1 MKNVLLVLLVILI
14 GALLIAVV
22 PPPLWYV
29 EMAHSA
35 YMPLIYDDSPN
46 PTATPTPKPPTPI
59 PTELPDGLW
68 MYIVRAGEN
77 EDGEFEIYAQVPG
90 IDWELEG
97 YKVDKTVYVSLWC
110 DAPVC
115 DVWPVPPEFP
125 AECNWMTGE
134 YCEVEKFIYP
144 ETAKEGCSLVYP
156 FNCK

>member
-1 MKNVLLVLLVILI
+1 MKTKLSIILVAVFIMVILASS
-14 GALLIAVV
+14 ALAVDGFKV
-22 PPPLWYV
+22 F
-29 EMAHSA
+29 
-35 YMPLIYDDSPN
+35 MPLVYDASPN
-46 PTATPTPKPPTPI
+46 PTVELPTPAPTR
-59 PTELPDGLW
+59 LPDGLW

-97 YKVDKTVYVSLWC
+97 YKVDKTVYVYLWC

-115 DVWPVPPEFP
+115 DVWSVPPEFP
-125 AECNWMTGE
+125 AECNWITGE

-144 ETAKEGCSLVYP
+144 ETAKEGCSEVYP